1 MAEEEHLNGEQKIRI
16 LLIAFVI
23 TLAASSLALGQE
35 SAAISVSPSDLAA
48 LENGGIADGQKI
60 IFEGVVMSRND
71 ESFTV
76 RDARGTETIFVV
88 TNKTVVRT
96 ERSIQRE
103 TSSTEDDIR
112 CGVRLKVEAGPDSHG
127 QLLAKDITIQS
138 ELKTGKAVV
147 HRFKTFANSTQY
159 QTWSIE
165 ESRLDQAV
173 WIGASLCTNQPVERC
188 SNYRSA
194 CGEDC
199 GAGGCPRRDGC
210 N

>member
-1 MAEEEHLNGEQKIRI
+1 MESKKIRI

-23 TLAASSLALGQE
+23 TLAAAGLALGQE
-35 SAAISVSPSDLAA
+35 SATISVSPSDLAA

-60 IFEGVVMSRND
+60 IVEGVVMRRND

-76 RDARGTETIFVV
+76 RDARGTETVV
-88 TNKTVVRT
+88 VITNKTVVRT

-112 CGVRLKVEAGPDSHG
+112 CGVRLKVEGRPDSDG
-127 QLLAKDITIQS
+127 QLLAKNITIQS

-159 QTWSIE
+159 QTWSTE

-173 WIGASLCTNQPVERC
+173 WIGVSLCTNQPVERC
-188 SNYRSA
+188 GNYRSS

-210 N
+210 NR